1 MAKIHQGFKVVSTY
15 FRITSSVFNVP
26 PEEIHESFCS
36 QLEVRVRYFPG
47 SWTVRPV
54 NCGPLACFTNLQ
66 DATNWLGYY
75 RKYISLP
82 GHVTIFA
89 CEYKK
94 SRAKSLWLRDRYKH
108 KWRRPLIGL
117 PPGTVLA
124 DSIKLTLKVA
134 RG

>member
-36 QLEVRVRYFPG
+36 QLESIVRYVPG
-47 SWTVRPV
+47 SWTVRPTG
-54 NCGPLACFTNLQ
+54 CGPLACFANLQ
-66 DATNWLGYY
+66 DATEWLDDHE
-75 RKYISLP
+75 RFVSSPRHATL
-82 GHVTIFA
+82 FA
-89 CEYKK
+89 CEYTK

-108 KWRRPLIGL
+108 KWSRPLIGL
-117 PPGTVLA
+117 PLGTVLA
-124 DSIKLTLKVA
+124 DSVKLTLKVA

>member
-1 MAKIHQGFKVVSTY
+1 MAKIHQGFKVVSSY
-15 FRITSSVFNVP
+15 FRVTASVFDAP
-26 PEEIHESFCS
+26 TEEIHESFCS
-36 QLEVRVRYFPG
+36 QLEVRVRYFTG

-66 DATNWLGYY
+66 DATGWLGYY
-75 RKYISLP
+75 RKYVSWSR
-82 GHVTIFA
+82 HATIFA

-117 PPGTVLA
+117 PSGTVLA
-124 DSIKLTLKVA
+124 DSVKLTLKVA

>member
-1 MAKIHQGFKVVSTY
+1 MAKILEGFKVVSSY
-15 FRITSSVFNVP
+15 FRVTSSVFEVP
-26 PEEIHESFCS
+26 TEEIHESFCS

-66 DATNWLGYY
+66 DAINWLGYY
-75 RKYISLP
+75 RKYVSSSK
-82 GHVTIFA
+82 HATIFA

-94 SRAKSLWLRDRYKH
+94 SRAKSLWMWDRHNQKLNC
-108 KWRRPLIGL
+108 PLIGL
-117 PPGTVLA
+117 PSGTVLA
-124 DSIKLTLKVA
+124 NSVKLTLKVA